1 MPGGVTD
8 RGTCWIEVDL
18 SALRSNFH
26 IVRDHLAN
34 DQLILTVV
42 KANAYG
48 HGAVPVSRTLLEE
61 GAAVLGVATVD
72 EARELREGGIEGRI
86 LILGRMVEADIPGAL
101 RWHTEITL
109 QHPEMARWVSEK
121 AVSKGVNVPVHLK
134 VDTGMTRLGFYWE
147 TAYEEI
153 MKVLQLPGLDL
164 RCVFTHFANAD
175 LGDRAFTQKQIKR
188 FEDLQLR
195 LRQSG
200 LEACHHISNSAA
212 ILTGQTPAGCGARP
226 GIMLYGSSPS
236 AIIPSEELAIIPSEE
251 LVPILSWKCRV
262 LQVKEVPEG
271 TGISY
276 GHDFVTTRT
285 SRIAT
290 ISVGYAD
297 GYMRCLTNRGQ
308 VLIGGN
314 RAPVVGRVT
323 MDMTMVDVTDL
334 PEVKTGD
341 EVVLIGRQ
349 EEDTITADEV
359 AAWADTYDQLRDLL
373 RVESPRTAVLS
384 RPRLIQDSRSKIQ
397 DLNFSQNHIC

>member
-1 MPGGVTD
+1 MPGRD
-8 RGTCWIEVDL
+8 SDSGTCWIEIDL
-18 SALRSNFH
+18 TALRSNFH
-26 IVRDHLAN
+26 IVGDHLKEKPP
-34 DQLILTVV
+34 ILAVV

-61 GAAVLGVATVD
+61 GASVLGVATVD
-72 EARELREGGIEGRI
+72 EARELREGGIEGRV
-86 LILGRMVEADIPGAL
+86 LILGRMVEADIPAAL

-109 QHPEMARWVSEK
+109 QHPEMAHWVSK
-121 AVSKGVNVPVHLK
+121 AALGKGVTVPVHLK

-153 MKVLQLPGLDL
+153 LKVLQLPGIDL
-164 RCVFTHFANAD
+164 CCIYTHFANAD
-175 LGDRAFTQKQIKR
+175 LGDTEFTQKQIQR
-188 FEDLQLR
+188 FEDLHLK
-195 LRQSG
+195 LSKSG
-200 LEACHHISNSAA
+200 VEACHHISNSAA
-212 ILTGQTPAGCGARP
+212 ILTGQTPEGCGARP

-236 AIIPSEELAIIPSEE
+236 GNIPSDELQPT
-251 LVPILSWKCRV
+251 LSWKCRV

-297 GYMRCLTNRGQ
+297 GYLRCLTNRGQ

-334 PEVKTGD
+334 PRVLPGD
-341 EVVLIGRQ
+341 EVVLIGKQ
-349 EEDTITADEV
+349 GGDTITAEEV
-359 AAWADTYDQLRDLL
+359 AAWADTINYEIYCALSH
-373 RVESPRTAVLS
+373 RVPRYYS
-384 RPRLIQDSRSKIQ
+384 DGS
-397 DLNFSQNHIC
+397 

>member
-1 MPGGVTD
+1 MSGGGTD
-8 RGTCWIEVDL
+8 RGTCWIEIDL
-18 SALRSNFH
+18 AALRSNFH
-26 IVRDHLAN
+26 SVQRHLVN
-34 DQLILTVV
+34 KPLILAVV

-86 LILGRMVEADIPGAL
+86 LILGRMIEADIPAAL

-121 AVSKGVNVPVHLK
+121 AVSKGVTAPVHLK

-147 TAYEEI
+147 TAYDEI

-175 LGDRAFTQKQIKR
+175 LGDRDFTQKQIQR
-188 FEDLQLR
+188 FKDLHHK

-200 LEACHHISNSAA
+200 IETCHHISNSAA
-212 ILTGQTPAGCGARP
+212 ILTGQTPAGWGARP

-236 AIIPSEELAIIPSEE
+236 ANISSEE
-251 LVPILSWKCRV
+251 LVPILSWKCRI

-276 GHDFVTTRT
+276 GHDFVTTRP

-297 GYMRCLTNRGQ
+297 GYLRCLTNRGQ

-349 EEDTITADEV
+349 VDDSITADEV
-359 AAWADTYDQLRDLL
+359 AAWADTINYEIFCALSHRVPRYYRDNAQSLEFS
-373 RVESPRTAVLS
+373 VQSPE
-384 RPRLIQDSRSKIQ
+384 
-397 DLNFSQNHIC
+397 